1 MRLLRDVRESTKLL
15 LLLELTSR
23 RVTRLKELAD
33 RLDLTVASV
42 SEYVKAMEKEV
53 LVVHVGGEYRA
64 TKFGVEFLQERFLA
78 LRDFV
83 ESSVR
88 EMAII
93 DRTVA
98 LAAEEL
104 KEGDRLGL
112 FMEKGVLVARRKASP
127 SAGVAAT
134 AALRGETVVVRDLE
148 GMVKLEPGRI
158 SIVRLSARA
167 TERASAA
174 GRGIFRRV
182 KPDVVAALGLTAKAF
197 AAKLGIDRPI
207 EFSVISAAVEA
218 AQVGLDVLLLSPEER
233 VAEVVAV
240 IEEANARSEDKI
252 TYETLSV
259 S

>member
-1 MRLLRDVRESTKLL
+1 VQILRDVRESTKLL
-15 LLLELTSR
+15 LLLEVTSR

-42 SEYVKAMEKEV
+42 SEYVKAMEKEG

-64 TKFGVEFLQERFLA
+64 TKRGVEFLQERFLA

-93 DRTVA
+93 HQTVA
-98 LAAEEL
+98 LSAEVL
-104 KEGDRLGL
+104 NQGDRLGL
-112 FMEKGVLVARRKASP
+112 FMEKGVLVARRKVSP
-127 SAGVAAT
+127 SSGVAAR
-134 AALRGETVVVRDLE
+134 AALPGETVLVRDLE

-158 SIVRLSARA
+158 SIVRLTVRPTDKAL
-167 TERASAA
+167 AA
-174 GRGIFRRV
+174 GRRIHRRV
-182 KPDVVAALGLTAKAF
+182 KPDVVAALGLPAKVF
-197 AAKLGIDRPI
+197 AAKLGIDRRI
-207 EFSVISAAVEA
+207 EFAVISAAIEA

-252 TYETLSV
+252 PYETLSV
-259 S
+259 T